1 MTDKSEKMSWRE
13 AFQINIRA
21 IRLLNSKNKLM
32 FPYVIV
38 KALFATVFSYT
49 SLFVTA
55 RLIGELAGER
65 RAEKLLFWAAFQL
78 ISAAVFAVINSVMQH
93 AYEVRS
99 VNFWS
104 TLQRVEDEK
113 FLSMDYSDVEDQRVR
128 DLRDQINQNRDWNG
142 WGFSKISWN
151 FEDLV
156 SNGFSVFGAAAMSAG
171 LIFSKVPAGSPYA
184 FLNNPPAFLG
194 FLTLIILCA
203 GISPLAERKWTE
215 DNAALSDKARFGNR
229 LFSHFG
235 GLNGDPDSMVDY
247 RMYEQNEGFVKYY
260 SWLPGGN
267 PWGSGGPVH
276 QYNKGIGGLMRI
288 GVAFGEKLLMC
299 VIYLFVC
306 LKALGGAFGLGE
318 VTQYVGAVTRFIGA
332 FTQSLTLLNNF
343 RVNAKFLKDIFTFLD
358 IPNKMYQGTLTT
370 EKRRDRKYNV
380 EFKDV
385 GFKYPN
391 SDRWALRH
399 VSVKFE
405 VGTKLAVVGENG
417 SGKSTFIKLLC
428 RLYDPQEG
436 EILLNGVDIKKYR
449 YDEYMQIFSVVFQ
462 DFWLMSHKLG
472 QNVAGSCDVDE
483 ARAVKCLEDAGF
495 GDRLKELPDGLE
507 TWLGKDFDEDGIVTS
522 GGERQKIAIAR
533 ALYKDAPF
541 IVLDEPTASL
551 DPIAEAEIYKNF
563 DEIAGDRTAIY
574 ISHRLSSC
582 RFCREILVFA
592 DGGIVEH
599 GTHDGLLEAG
609 GKYKELWEAQAKY
622 YEKKGTA
629 AEAEWMKRT
638 IGAQG

>member
-1 MTDKSEKMSWRE
+1 MSDKSDKMPWGE
-13 AFQINIRA
+13 ALRINLRA
-21 IRLLNSKNKLM
+21 IKLLNSQNRLM
-32 FPYVIV
+32 FPYMVF
-38 KALFATVFSYT
+38 KALFQTAFSYV

-65 RAEKLLFWAAFQL
+65 RVEKLIFWTVFQL
-78 ISAAVFAVINSVMQH
+78 LSTAIFAMINGVMRH
-93 AYEVRS
+93 AYEVRA
-99 VNFWS
+99 VNFPYNI
-104 TLQRVEDEK
+104 RRIEDGK
-113 FLSMDYSDVEDQRVR
+113 YLSMDYSDVEDQRVR
-128 DLRDQINQNRDWNG
+128 DLRNQTRQNGNWTG
-142 WGFSKISWN
+142 WGFLRIQRE
-151 FEDLV
+151 FERLL
-156 SNGFSVFGAAAMSAG
+156 SSGFNILGAAAMSVG
-171 LIFSKVPAGSPYA
+171 LFLSRVPEGSPYG
-184 FLNNPPAFLG
+184 FLNSPLTALG
-194 FLTLIILCA
+194 FLALTFLCA
-203 GISPLAERKWTE
+203 GITPCFNIKMMEG
-215 DNAALSDKARFGNR
+215 NAALSDKVRFGNR

-235 GLNGDPDSMVDY
+235 FLKRDPDSMVDY
-247 RMYEQNEGFVKYY
+247 RMYGQNEGFIKYY
-260 SWLPGGN
+260 NWLPGGN
-267 PWGSGGPVH
+267 PWYSKGPFA
-276 QYNKGIGGLMRI
+276 QFERRIGGLMKI
-288 GVAFGEKLLMC
+288 GAVFGEKLLLC

-318 VTQYVGAVTRFIGA
+318 VTQYVGAVTKFISA
-332 FTQSLTLLNNF
+332 FTQSITILNNF
-343 RVNAKFLKDIFTFLD
+343 RINAKFLKDIFAFLD

-370 EKRRDRKYNV
+370 EKRRDRKYSV

-385 GFKYPN
+385 SFKYPN

-399 VSVKFE
+399 ISVKFQ

-436 EILLNGVDIKKYR
+436 EILLNGVNIQKYR
-449 YDEYMQIFSVVFQ
+449 YDEYMDIFSVVFQ
-462 DFWLMSHKLG
+462 DFWLMPHKLG

-483 ARAVKCLEDAGF
+483 KRAVKCLEDAGF

-551 DPIAEAEIYKNF
+551 DPIAEAEIYQNF
-563 DEIAGDRTAIY
+563 DNIVGDRTAIY

-592 DGGIVEH
+592 DGKIVER
-599 GTHDGLLEAG
+599 GTHDSLLAAG
-609 GKYKELWEAQAKY
+609 GKYKELWEAQANY
-622 YEKKGTA
+622 YDKKAGNL
-629 AEAEWMKRT
+629 
-638 IGAQG
+638 

>member
-1 MTDKSEKMSWRE
+1 MTDKSDRMPWRE
-13 AFQINIRA
+13 ALQINIRA
-21 IRLLNSKNKLM
+21 IRLLNSKNRLM
-32 FPYVIV
+32 FPYVTI
-38 KALFATVFSYT
+38 KALFGTVFSYA

-65 RAEKLLFWAAFQL
+65 RVEKLLFWAAFQL
-78 ISAAVFAVINSVMQH
+78 IATAVFAVINGVMQH
-93 AYEVRS
+93 AYEVRA
-99 VNFWS
+99 VNFWNNM
-104 TLQRVEDEK
+104 QRIEDEK
-113 FLSMDYSDVEDQRVR
+113 FMSMDYGDVEDQRVR
-128 DLRDQINQNRDWNG
+128 DLRDQINQNHNWSG
-142 WGFSKISWN
+142 WGFSRIQWN
-151 FEDLV
+151 FEGLV
-156 SNGFSVFGAAAMSAG
+156 SNVFGVFGAAAMSAG
-171 LIFSKVPAGSPYA
+171 LIFRKVPEGSPYA
-184 FLNNPPAFLG
+184 FLNSPPALLG
-194 FLTLIILCA
+194 FLALIILCA
-203 GISPLAERKWTE
+203 GISPWAEKKWTE
-215 DNAALSDKARFGNR
+215 KYAALSDRARFGNR

-235 GLNGDPDSMVDY
+235 FLNGDPDSMVDY
-247 RMYEQNEGFVKYY
+247 RMYGQNEGFVKYY
-260 SWLPGGN
+260 NWIPGGN
-267 PWGSGGPVH
+267 PWCSGGPFH
-276 QYNKGIGGLMRI
+276 RYNMGIGGLIRI
-288 GVAFGEKLLMC
+288 GVVFGEKLLMC

-332 FTQSLTLLNNF
+332 FTQSMILLNNF
-343 RVNAKFLKDIFTFLD
+343 RINAKFLKDNFAFLD

-370 EKRRDRKYNV
+370 EKRRDRKYDI

-385 GFKYPN
+385 SFRYPN

-483 ARAVKCLEDAGF
+483 ERAVRCLKDAGF
-495 GDRLKELPDGLE
+495 GDRLEELPDGLE
-507 TWLGKDFDEDGIVTS
+507 TWLGKDFDEDGIVVS

-563 DEIAGDRTAIY
+563 DDIVGDRTAIY

-582 RFCREILVFA
+582 RFCREILVFEG
-592 DGGIVEH
+592 GGIAER
-599 GTHDGLLEAG
+599 GTHDSLLKAG
-609 GKYKELWEAQAKY
+609 GRYYELWNAQAQYYKE
-622 YEKKGTA
+622 
-629 AEAEWMKRT
+629 
-638 IGAQG
+638 

>member
-1 MTDKSEKMSWRE
+1 MANKSDKMPWKE
-13 AFQINIRA
+13 AFEINVRA
-21 IRLLNSKNKLM
+21 IKLLNSKNKLM
-32 FPYVIV
+32 FPYVTL
-38 KALFATVFSYT
+38 KALFNTVFSYA

-65 RAEKLLFWAAFQL
+65 RLEKLIFWAVFQ
-78 ISAAVFAVINSVMQH
+78 IVSTAVFAVINGLMSH
-93 AYEVRS
+93 AYEVKAT
-99 VNFWS
+99 NFWNNMN
-104 TLQRVEDEK
+104 RIEDEK
-113 FLSMDYSDVEDQRVR
+113 LMSMDYGDVEDQRVR
-128 DLRDQINQNRDWNG
+128 DLRDQISQNRNWTG
-142 WGFSKISWN
+142 WGFSRIQGC
-151 FEDLV
+151 FADLV
-156 SNGFSVFGAAAMSAG
+156 SDVISVFSAVALSVG
-171 LIFSKVPAGSPYA
+171 LIVNKVPEGSPYA
-184 FLNNPPAFLG
+184 FLNSPFAVLG
-194 FLTLIILCA
+194 FLALMIFCA
-203 GISPLAERKWTE
+203 AISPFVTNKMNEKYASLADE
-215 DNAALSDKARFGNR
+215 ARLGNR

-235 GLNGDPDSMVDY
+235 AVRGHPDAMVDY
-247 RMYEQNEGFVKYY
+247 RMYNQNEGFIKHYRWLKDADPWYVGGIFDKYY
-260 SWLPGGN
+260 
-267 PWGSGGPVH
+267 
-276 QYNKGIGGLMRI
+276 KGRRGLMEI
-288 GVAFGEKLLMC
+288 ASQFGNKLLMC

-318 VTQYVGAVTRFIGA
+318 VTQYVGAVTNFVRA
-332 FTQSLTLLNNF
+332 FTNGVVMLNILRTNS
-343 RVNAKFLKDIFTFLD
+343 KFLKDIFELLD
-358 IPNKMYQGTLTT
+358 IPNKMYRGSLTT

-385 GFKYPN
+385 SFKYPN

-449 YDEYMQIFSVVFQ
+449 YDEYIAIFSVVFQ

-483 ARAVKCLEDAGF
+483 SRAVKCLEDAGF

-522 GGERQKIAIAR
+522 GGEKQKIAIAR

-551 DPIAEAEIYKNF
+551 DPLAEAEIYKNF
-563 DEIAGDRTAIY
+563 DEIVGDRTAIY

-582 RFCREILVFA
+582 RFCKEILVFE
-592 DGGIVEH
+592 DGGIIEH
-599 GTHDGLLEAG
+599 GTHDGLIEAG
-609 GKYKELWEAQAKY
+609 GRYKQLWDAQAEY
-622 YEKKGTA
+622 YEKEET
-629 AEAEWMKRT
+629 E
-638 IGAQG
+638 QGD